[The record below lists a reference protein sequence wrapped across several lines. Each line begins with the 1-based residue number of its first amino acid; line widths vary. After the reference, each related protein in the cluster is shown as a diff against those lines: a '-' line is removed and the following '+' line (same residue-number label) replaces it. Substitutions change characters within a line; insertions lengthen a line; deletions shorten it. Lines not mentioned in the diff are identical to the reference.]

1 LFAETRALFKKFD
14 VKEENPMTKTL
25 RMPFRNGAGKEVNLT
40 LANPKDGITKAEVV
54 ATQALIIAKN
64 LFSTTGGDLVSALD
78 PSILVQETTVLA

>member
-1 LFAETRALFKKFD
+1 
-14 VKEENPMTKTL
+14 MTKTL